1 MSIPFAKG
9 KDGRRAN
16 GGARKNAGRDSDW
29 LKAKCQEQI
38 DKYDLV
44 GFLGKVAG
52 GEDVE
57 QVVTSEGTTLSVPAP
72 VKDRLRAA
80 EMLLDRKFGK
90 VPQDLN
96 HSGNI
101 GGRMIFVRADETE
114 SKESNQ

>member
-1 MSIPFAKG
+1 MPKPFVKG
-9 KDGRRAN
+9 EDKRRGH

-38 DKYDLV
+38 DRYDLM

-57 QVVTSEGTTLSVPAP
+57 QVVTSEGTTLYVPAP
-72 VKDRLRAA
+72 VKDRLRAT

-90 VPQDLN
+90 VPQPLE
-96 HSGNI
+96 HSGELANHI
-101 GGRMIFVRADETE
+101 IVEFK
-114 SKESNQ
+114 S